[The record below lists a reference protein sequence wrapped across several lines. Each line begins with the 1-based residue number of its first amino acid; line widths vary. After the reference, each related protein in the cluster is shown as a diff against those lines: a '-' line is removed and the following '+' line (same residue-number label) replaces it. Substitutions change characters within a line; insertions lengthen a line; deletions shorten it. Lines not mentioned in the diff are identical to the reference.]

1 MKKSSKGE
9 FEQAFSELKEMTE
22 KIKDQNTTL
31 EDAIEYYENGM
42 KYYKIC
48 SEILENAKQ
57 KIEVFEGEV

>member
-1 MKKSSKGE
+1 METANRNQFEEAFDELQKMAENIKKP
-9 FEQAFSELKEMTE
+9 
-22 KIKDQNTTL
+22 DTTL
-31 EDAIEYYENGM
+31 EDAIGYYESGM